1 MNNNVLGA
9 AFGDNGIA
17 QGGWTLSTLNVLCD
31 EFHHPPSRSKAV
43 RQALQTL
50 LFGTDEPTDIDT
62 GFIGMTEAQIDARGQ
77 HIIIPVLNGIK
88 LLHKEALARSR
99 GGLPYI
105 DPRIIADTTGQIRG
119 QAIRNA
125 FSQPIPPGLTLV
137 RATEADITRRAK
149 HAVPA
154 ECKLSDAE
162 DKASW
167 SRAIHQWLG
176 MIGLEPVP
184 FLHASKNPNE
194 SRLDIRNS
202 TWMTN
207 VLTVITKGSSLA
219 VLIRQEDAACVNMHR
234 LLDTIDSPALINAR
248 HAKMRSDLAN
258 VKASTTG
265 DVLDAI
271 AKLSTLLDLAKF
283 DNLIISEKEKASL
296 LTNALPQNDQRLIP
310 FYILL
315 SQNDT
320 MTFAQM
326 AEHFTT
332 LGSRYG
338 VSKSSTPRGARIAQV
353 SGGSGKAG
361 QGRKPSHDLQ
371 VGVSRAG
378 LLSYDVAGYSQLSAE
393 QRTDLHSKRAALSD
407 SLAQL
412 CEEYPPS
419 QQALT
424 PGGGKFT
431 SSQGG
436 RRTKKSKTNHYG
448 PTPTADA
455 GEGA

>member
-17 QGGWTLSTLNVLCD
+17 LGGWTLSTLNVLSD
-31 EFHHPPSRSKAV
+31 EFHRPPSRSKAI

-50 LFGTDEPTDIDT
+50 LFGNEEPTDIDT
-62 GFIGMTEAQIDARGQ
+62 GFIGMTDEQINARGQ
-77 HIIIPVLNGIK
+77 HINIPLLNGIK

-105 DPRIIADTTGQIRG
+105 DPRIIANTTGQIRG
-119 QAIRNA
+119 QAIRSA
-125 FSQPIPPGLTLV
+125 FSQPVPPGLTLV

-154 ECKLSDAE
+154 ECKLSDAA

-167 SRAIHQWLG
+167 ARAIHQWLG

-184 FLHASKNPNE
+184 FLHASKNPSE
-194 SRLDIRNS
+194 SRLDTRNS

-234 LLDTIDSPALINAR
+234 LLDTIDTPALINAR

-283 DNLIISEKEKASL
+283 DNLNISEKEKASL
-296 LTNALPQNDQRLIP
+296 LTNALPQNDPGLLP

-326 AEHFTT
+326 ADHFTT

-361 QGRKPSHDLQ
+361 QGKKPPHDLQ
-371 VGVSRAG
+371 VGISRTG
-378 LLSYDVAGYSQLSAE
+378 LLSYDVAGYSKLSAE
-393 QRTDLHSKRAALSD
+393 QRTDLHSRRAALSD

-412 CEEYPPS
+412 CDDYPPS
-419 QQALT
+419 QEALT
-424 PGGGKFT
+424 PGGSKFA

-436 RRTKKSKTNHYG
+436 RRAKKSKPNHYG
-448 PTPTADA
+448 PNTPADA